1 MSAKHTL
8 DSLWELTFGLPPLD
22 LGFMMKDI
30 VGTMAG
36 ILEGEIAWIEGN
48 MEAVEDSFKKQ

>member
-1 MSAKHTL
+1 M
-8 DSLWELTFGLPPLD
+8 E
-22 LGFMMKDI
+22 KDI

-48 MEAVEDSFKKQ
+48 MEAAVDSFKKATEFYENLNYDEPNHFHFHPVTG